1 MENYVSSPQIWR
13 SGVKKAFYGFIGVTF
28 LGILAAIFSV
38 IPVIG
43 WILNIVT
50 GILIIVSY
58 VYFLMGLK
66 DMRASLINLDDA
78 AAVSNIY
85 TGSIIGI
92 VAAVVSAIPFISVA
106 GGVLA
111 IISYVMML
119 VGFYRMRNSISL
131 PELAKSGAFILFIGM
146 ILDIV
151 GSLLGFI
158 PIAGPAYQRA
168 FFTEKARFVFVTCSF
183 RHSNGLPVR

>member
-158 PIAGPAYQRA
+158 PIAGPVVEAIISLA
-168 FFTEKARFVFVTCSF
+168 VFVLAIMGWKRISD
-183 RHSNGLPVR
+183 SEI